1 MIKEASRMK
10 LRLQKKFSG
19 KSHQFV
25 RSNFENTEWWRSGP
39 YQQQL
44 YIITVMD
51 NPGKTGS
58 HRAYRIHTKLKV
70 SNANTNL
77 SGH

>member
-1 MIKEASRMK
+1 
-10 LRLQKKFSG
+10 
-19 KSHQFV
+19 
-25 RSNFENTEWWRSGP
+25 
-39 YQQQL
+39 
-44 YIITVMD
+44 MD